1 MRDWTVISSFGGLD
15 LTESFI
21 LSWTAENGDAL
32 FEVDFAL
39 AEGHPDYRQPGQDE
53 WACFRRGT
61 LRFPNVRSL
70 AGLPPMTQVRP
81 AVDATG
87 ELDYGHFD
95 SFVEV
100 ASGQF
105 EVAGV
110 ISVFSVSKCDQP
122 TVAVH
127 AIGL

>member
-1 MRDWTVISSFGGLD
+1 MRDWTVISSFDGLD

-39 AEGHPDYRQPGQDE
+39 VKGHPNYRQAGQDE
-53 WACFRRGT
+53 WARFRRGT
-61 LRFPNVRSL
+61 LRFPNVRSI
-70 AGLPPMTQVRP
+70 AGLPPMTEVRP

-105 EVAGV
+105 EVAGDFGIFRV
-110 ISVFSVSKCDQP
+110 ECDQP

-127 AIGL
+127 AIDL